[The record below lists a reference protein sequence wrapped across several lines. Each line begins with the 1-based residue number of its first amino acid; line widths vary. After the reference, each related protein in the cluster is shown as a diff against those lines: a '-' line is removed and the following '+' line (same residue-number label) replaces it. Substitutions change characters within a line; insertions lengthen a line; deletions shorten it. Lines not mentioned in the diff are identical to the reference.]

1 MKRPTFF
8 LLVCFLTPST
18 LSLETGRAGF
28 GGGPV
33 LLRLSHS
40 LGRAEAP
47 PWRDERRKPH
57 LTSPPKPWRMPP
69 LAPPGPVG
77 THRGDAMMPGHGAAH
92 RSGKSLLGTAWRIPS
107 PSFLDELVRGRWW
120 WRGGQGQARDATD
133 PRGWVSPQGST
144 ARPHPSEAPAG
155 IPSCDPRT
163 SPIFLALRSGRWAS
177 FHTFLWQSKKAPGV
191 RQQPESISAGLVPCS
206 PFPPSASS
214 SLSSR
219 FTSSPVLPGKA
230 RVVLNLQLLYSIK

>member
-8 LLVCFLTPST
+8 LLVCFLTLST

-57 LTSPPKPWRMPP
+57 LTSPPKPWMMPP

-77 THRGDAMMPGHGAAH
+77 THRGDAMMPGHGVAH

-120 WRGGQGQARDATD
+120 WGGDKDRQGMPQTLEAGSPPRDLRPDRIPARLPRASPLAIRERARSSWPLAVAAGRPSTPSRGRAR
-133 PRGWVSPQGST
+133 RL
-144 ARPHPSEAPAG
+144 PACG
-155 IPSCDPRT
+155 
-163 SPIFLALRSGRWAS
+163 
-177 FHTFLWQSKKAPGV
+177 
-191 RQQPESISAGLVPCS
+191 
-206 PFPPSASS
+206 
-214 SLSSR
+214 
-219 FTSSPVLPGKA
+219 SSPKASRQGLSPAAPSHPLPPPRSLPGSFLLQSYLGKL
-230 RVVLNLQLLYSIK
+230 VLS